1 MRRLV
6 KTLYSPLLFDC
17 VFGVAGAV
25 SLAGILLASGQAF
38 PAVAAAAS
46 PLAKGAAIVGVVLAG
61 AAVAS
66 QSTRIDQQLADDFVF
81 QTLAKSALIG
91 MMATIFALALWFVL
105 FQHAMG
111 VFGPHVV
118 VGVIVSAWSIS
129 YFFTR
134 LWGTR
139 P

>member
-1 MRRLV
+1 MRRFV

-17 VFGVAGAV
+17 LFATAGAM
-25 SLAGILLASGQAF
+25 SLAGILFTAGQAF
-38 PAVAAAAS
+38 PAIAQAAS
-46 PLAKGAAIVGVVLAG
+46 PLAKSGALVGVVLAG
-61 AAVAS
+61 AVLAR
-66 QSTRIDQQLADDFVF
+66 QTTRIDQQLADDFLF
-81 QTLAKSALIG
+81 QTLTKSALIG

-105 FQHAMG
+105 FEHAMG

-118 VGVIVSAWSIS
+118 VGVIVCAWSIS

-134 LWGTR
+134 IWGTR